1 MAERKKARKKR
12 SVVRE
17 LGKAYASVPKQVGKT
32 AKRYAKNFYEGVV
45 KEAPDMIREL
55 PRDIANIPQVK
66 NVAEMIKDPLNLKS
80 DLERLGVKFP
90 DEVKAGRK
98 SGARGKSRTAR
109 NMSDGGKATIARGSG
124 AARPQKFRKNG

>member
-1 MAERKKARKKR
+1 MANGSNTKKKR
-12 SVVRE
+12 SVVKE

-45 KEAPDMIREL
+45 KEAPGMIKEL

-66 NVAEMIKDPLNLKS
+66 EAAKIIRDPLLIEK
-80 DLERLGVKFP
+80 DIERMGGKYRVPEGKM
-90 DEVKAGRK
+90 G
-98 SGARGKSRTAR
+98 GGRGKSRTAR
-109 NMSDGGKATIARGSG
+109 NMSDGGKVTIARGSG

>member
-1 MAERKKARKKR
+1 MANGSNTKKKR
-12 SVVRE
+12 SVIKE

-45 KEAPDMIREL
+45 KEAPGMIKEL

-66 NVAEMIKDPLNLKS
+66 EAAKIIRDPLLIEK
-80 DLERLGVKFP
+80 DIERMGGKYRVPEGKM
-90 DEVKAGRK
+90 G
-98 SGARGKSRTAR
+98 GGRGKSRTAR
-109 NMSDGGKATIARGSG
+109 NMSDGGKVTIARGSG